1 MQVCRN
7 GHRITSQANRHSD
20 RRKRFCPDC
29 GSETIVS
36 CGKCN
41 ALIQGDY
48 YLTRSPSSAVRSA
61 VRVPDFCHGCGHAYP
76 WREAR
81 QQSLIELVEG
91 IEGLPDEDRRQ
102 LGQALTDIQTDG
114 PRTEIGASRLRKL
127 LKQGALTAGSALYK
141 VALDVATDAA
151 KKMIV
156 GS

>member
-1 MQVCRN
+1 M
-7 GHRITSQANRHSD
+7 
-20 RRKRFCPDC
+20 
-29 GSETIVS
+29 
-36 CGKCN
+36 
-41 ALIQGDY
+41 
-48 YLTRSPSSAVRSA
+48 
-61 VRVPDFCHGCGHAYP
+61 
-76 WREAR
+76 
-81 QQSLIELVEG
+81 IELVEG